1 MYFTSKCDGFLQIT
15 IRHCSAHLGCQSPH
29 FSTNTLAW
37 YILLL
42 DILCWIKGNTK
53 NCGGYVF
60 STYFTSKW
68 DEFLQIK
75 IQHCSA
81 HFGCQSSHFSTNP
94 SAWYIFLLGILCWIK
109 VNTKNCGGYFLS
121 MYFTSKC
128 DGFLQLTIR
137 HYSAHFGCQ
146 IPHIST
152 NTLAWYIFL
161 LDILCWIK
169 VHTKKCGGYF
179 VSMYFTWAE

>member
-121 MYFTSKC
+121 TYFTSKC
-128 DGFLQLTIR
+128 DEFNLQYTTRLI
-137 HYSAHFGCQ
+137 
-146 IPHIST
+146 
-152 NTLAWYIFL
+152 LAA
-161 LDILCWIK
+161 K
-169 VHTKKCGGYF
+169 VHIF
-179 VSMYFTWAE
+179 